1 MIVVNNDGSQSEGA
15 KEHNKEPDNNPI
27 KNDSDVI
34 EPKRDKKEVDQP
46 VPDHHWAV
54 NSKEHKGERMLK
66 VFLSKEEVDIDK
78 GNEDQMKE
86 VEFAYDS
93 LQ

>member
-1 MIVVNNDGSQSEGA
+1 
-15 KEHNKEPDNNPI
+15 
-27 KNDSDVI
+27 
-34 EPKRDKKEVDQP
+34 
-46 VPDHHWAV
+46 
-54 NSKEHKGERMLK
+54 MLK

>member
-46 VPDHHWAV
+46 VPDHH
-54 NSKEHKGERMLK
+54 
-66 VFLSKEEVDIDK
+66 
-78 GNEDQMKE
+78 
-86 VEFAYDS
+86 
-93 LQ
+93 